1 MQGTNPETQYP
12 YATTIGGIAVEMTEQ
27 NTQVKEQS
35 ASTDASIKKYGIK
48 DLTIQSPFI
57 TDSVHAKKLADF
69 IIEKTQLPVPIIN
82 ISVTAMPKVQLGDR
96 IRITALSV
104 LDIVNTDYWV
114 ISHTT
119 TIGDTVTQNLV
130 LRGVS

>member
-1 MQGTNPETQYP
+1 
-12 YATTIGGIAVEMTEQ
+12 MTEQ

-35 ASTDASIKKYGIK
+35 ASTDVSIKKYGIK

-57 TDSVHAKKLADF
+57 TSSVHAKKLADF
-69 IIEKTQLPVPIIN
+69 IIEKTQSPVPIIN

-96 IRITALSV
+96 IRITALNA

-114 ISHTT
+114 ISHST